1 MPSKK
6 PSSPRSNRRATAP
19 RSGGRKIAAKVSP
32 LRGMPVAEW
41 VSKKTDGWQTA
52 VVKHLLDLAEKAAPD
67 AAVAIKWGQPVLDLG
82 GPLAFIRVAKAHV
95 TFGFWRGAELTD
107 EKGVLEGGAR
117 MKHLKIASGAD
128 VDDRLIGRLVRE
140 AAALNRAKGD
150 PSARRRS

>member
-1 MPSKK
+1 
-6 PSSPRSNRRATAP
+6 
-19 RSGGRKIAAKVSP
+19 
-32 LRGMPVAEW
+32 MPVAEW